1 MKFQRRDLLRLA
13 AGAALSAVALVAQ
26 AETYPSRP
34 ITMIV
39 STAAGSNSDSIARI
53 IAERMRENLRQPIII
68 ENIGG
73 ADGSIGAGRAAR
85 ARPDGYT
92 IELGA
97 IGPNLLNGAF
107 YSLNYDP
114 LNDFAPISPLITQ
127 SLFLY
132 AKKTVPARSLT
143 ELIAWL
149 RSNPKVSVGTTAV
162 GGRLFTTVFQRE
174 TGTRLA
180 VVPYRSS
187 AAVFQDLMGGQID
200 VAFNAPDGLPLV
212 RAGNLKAYAAT
223 SNTRMT
229 AAPDIPTF
237 AELGFPTVSWTLWHG
252 LFAPKGTPKDI
263 IGKLNAAAVAA
274 LADPAVR
281 SRLADF
287 GGEMFPREQ
296 QTPEALGAFVKAD
309 AEKWWPIIKEL
320 GIKGD

>member
-149 RSNPKVSVGTTAV
+149 RSNPKVSAGTSGVGQ
-162 GGRLFTTVFQRE
+162 RLVIAVFQRE
-174 TGTRLA
+174 TGARLA
-180 VVPYRSS
+180 ADPYRSS

-212 RAGNLKAYAAT
+212 RAGNIRAYAVT
-223 SNTRMT
+223 TRSR
-229 AAPDIPTF
+229 AGLAPDIPTF
-237 AELGFPTVSWTLWHG
+237 AELGLPAVFWSAWYG
-252 LFAPKGTPKDI
+252 LFAPKGTPRDFI
-263 IGKLNAAAVAA
+263 DKLNAAAAEA
-274 LADPAVR
+274 LADPAVQA
-281 SRLADF
+281 RLAEL
-287 GGEMFPREQ
+287 GQEVFPREQ
-296 QTPEALGAFVKAD
+296 QTPEALSELVKVD
-309 AEKWWPIIKEL
+309 AEKWWPVIKEL
-320 GIKGD
+320 GIKVQ